1 MSKEAPLAADL
12 LHGACEIAAY
22 LGISE
27 RETYYAIEAGHIPV
41 KRMGRLIVASK
52 SVLRR
57 AFVPEEKIAS

>member
-1 MSKEAPLAADL
+1 MSKETPLAADL

-27 RETYYAIEAGHIPV
+27 RQCYYAVEAGNIPV

-57 AFVPEEKIAS
+57 AFIPEDKIAS